1 MATCFFSDNI
11 LCRLLLV
18 RRGGGWAGDLRMLEL
33 FGVMNMRKG
42 WSATTNMSL
51 GCYGRLLQERW
62 DNALFGLK
70 ATNTIRL

>member
-1 MATCFFSDNI
+1 MYALPP

-18 RRGGGWAGDLRMLEL
+18 RRGGGWVGDSRMLEL